1 MGVITISMGVITISR
16 EYGSDG
22 HTVARKAA
30 DRLGYLCMDKE
41 LIVEVARQAQV
52 PVSEVERFDEQ
63 PEHPALRVLR
73 KFLTPGYPDALTGLS
88 EYEWWATVTVPE
100 FTGRGDRTLSV
111 LDEEAYVKLTQ
122 DVILRLANRGN
133 VVLVGRG
140 SQALLTGRS
149 NVLHARIV
157 APVDYRI
164 RTTMERDGLER
175 QDAARR
181 MQKVDEQRKR
191 YVKRHYGINRNVP
204 QHYHLTVNTAQIGVE
219 GAADIVVE
227 ATRHLPMERGYYP
240 QG

>member
-1 MGVITISMGVITISR
+1 MGVITISR

-22 HTVARKAA
+22 RTVARKAA

-88 EYEWWATVTVPE
+88 EYEWWATVSVPE
-100 FTGRGDRTLSV
+100 FAGRGDRTLSV
-111 LDEEAYVKLTQ
+111 LDEEAYVKLTR

-133 VVLVGRG
+133 VVFVGRG
-140 SQALLTGRS
+140 SQALLAGRS

-175 QDAARR
+175 LDAVKR

-191 YVKRHYGINRNVP
+191 YVKRHYGINRNAP
-204 QHYHLTVNTAQIGVE
+204 QHYHLTLNTARTGVE

-227 ATRHLPMERGYYP
+227 ATRHLPMERGYDL